1 VHESDDQLLA
11 GTWEDPPMIGWLDLS
26 AGASGDMLLGALVDA
41 GVPLDVPAAAIA
53 ALPVEQIRLV
63 TEETTRHGLGAIRVH
78 VHAPESPHHRTWA
91 DVRGLLT
98 EADLDPAV
106 REGALAVFER
116 LAVAEGRVHRMPPED
131 VHFHEVGALDAL
143 ADVVGVV
150 AGFEHLGLTRLLAS
164 PVVLGTGSARGAHGV
179 VPIPGPAVLE
189 LLAGVP
195 VHAGPVRAEM
205 CTPTG
210 AALLAA
216 RVDEW
221 TTLPPMRVERVG
233 VGAGGRDPE
242 ELPNVV
248 RLVLGTPDEPTPPGA
263 VVLETNVDDL
273 DPRLWPGVLDALF
286 AAGASDAWLTPILMK
301 KGRPAHTLS
310 ALCRPDAVAA
320 VQNAIFGTTST
331 IGVRIVPVGKTAL
344 ERVSTSVEVLDGRVG
359 VKVAVH
365 DGRIVNVSVEFDDVA
380 TLAND
385 LGLPVKEAL
394 RAATAAAEAAYP
406 VSPAALPTPRGDV
419 PPLPG

>member
-1 VHESDDQLLA
+1 
-11 GTWEDPPMIGWLDLS
+11 MIGWLDLS

-41 GVPLDVPAAAIA
+41 GVPLDVPAAAVA
-53 ALPVEQIRLV
+53 ALPVEDVRLV
-63 TEETTRHGLGAIRVH
+63 TEGTTRHGLGATRVH
-78 VHAPESPHHRTWA
+78 VHAPPSQHSRTWA
-91 DVRGLLT
+91 DVQAILA
-98 EADLDPAV
+98 EAELPTAV

-150 AGFEHLGLTRLLAS
+150 AGFEHLALTRLTAS
-164 PVVLGTGSARGAHGV
+164 PVTLGSGAARGAHGV

-195 VHAGPVRAEM
+195 VQAGPVAREM

-248 RLVLGTPDEPTPPGA
+248 RLVLGAPDEATPPGA

-310 ALCRPDAVAA
+310 ALCRPRQVAA
-320 VQNAIFGTTST
+320 VRAAVFAHTST
-331 IGVRIVPVGKTAL
+331 IGLRVVPVGKTAL
-344 ERVSTSVEVLDGRVG
+344 ERVSTSVPLLGGQVG

-365 DGRIVNVSVEFDDVA
+365 AGRVVNVSVEFEDVA
-380 TLAND
+380 ALARD
-385 LGLPVKEAL
+385 LGIPVKEAL

-406 VSPAALPTPRGDV
+406 VA
-419 PPLPG
+419 